1 MSSTLQLEANRQN
14 AQLSTGPV
22 TEEGKQRSSQN
33 ATRHGFTG
41 QSLVIT
47 DAEKEA
53 YEAHVQAF
61 QTEYSPDG
69 HIETNLVQQL
79 ADLHWSI
86 HQIFVQ
92 QANLTSLLNAITVQ
106 LAPAN
111 DPLATANALTPHYK
125 SLNTLGIYDQ
135 RRRRAAKAV
144 EDRLLTLQKEKSEAN
159 AANLDLAAKAYQ
171 HFKAKG
177 ETWDP
182 AEYGFVYSLAD
193 IEDHLVG
200 QSLGQTLGQGAKKP
214 QSITAWIAEHEASMA
229 KLR

>member
-14 AQLSTGPV
+14 TQLSTGPV
-22 TEEGKQRSSQN
+22 TEEGKRRSSQN
-33 ATRHGFTG
+33 AVRHGFTG

-53 YEAHVQAF
+53 YEAHVKAF
-61 QTEYSPDG
+61 QTEYAPDG
-69 HIETNLVQQL
+69 HIESNLVQQL

-92 QANLTSLLNAITVQ
+92 QANLTSLINAITVQ
-106 LAPAN
+106 LAGAN

-144 EDRLLTLQKEKSEAN
+144 EDRLAAIQQEKSDAATAHLAEA
-159 AANLDLAAKAYQ
+159 AQVYRY
-171 HFKAKG
+171 FKSVGK
-177 ETWDP
+177 TWDP
-182 AEYGFVYSLAD
+182 AENGFVCSVAEVEAYL
-193 IEDHLVG
+193 LR
-200 QSLGQTLGQGAKKP
+200 QKP
-214 QSITAWIAEHEASMA
+214 QTTEEWMAENDAIAA
-229 KLR
+229 KLRN

>member
-1 MSSTLQLEANRQN
+1 MSTNPQLAANRQN
-14 AQLSTGPV
+14 AQLSTGPT

-33 ATRHGFTG
+33 AVRHGFTG

-47 DAEKEA
+47 EAEKEA
-53 YEAHVQAF
+53 YEAHVKAF
-61 QTEYSPDG
+61 YAEYSPDG
-69 HIETNLVQQL
+69 QIETNLVQQL

-92 QANLTSLLNAITVQ
+92 QANLTSLINAITVQ

-144 EDRLLTLQKEKSEAN
+144 EDRLAAIQSEKSEAASSQLAQ
-159 AANLDLAAKAYQ
+159 AAQVYRY
-171 HFKAKG
+171 FKSVGK
-177 ETWDP
+177 TWDP
-182 AEYGFVYSLAD
+182 AESGFDCSVAEIDAYL
-193 IEDHLVG
+193 LR
-200 QSLGQTLGQGAKKP
+200 QKP
-214 QSITAWIAEHEASMA
+214 QSIGEWIAENEAIMA

>member
-41 QSLVIT
+41 QSLVVT
-47 DAEKEA
+47 DQEKEA
-53 YEAHVQAF
+53 YEAHVKAF
-61 QTEYSPDG
+61 YAAYPPAGQ
-69 HIETNLVQQL
+69 IETNLVQQL

-86 HQIFVQ
+86 HQIYVQ
-92 QANLTSLLNAITVQ
+92 QANLISLINAITVQ

-144 EDRLLTLQKEKSEAN
+144 EDCLTTLRKEKSEAE
-159 AANLDLAAKAYQ
+159 AKQLALAAKAYQ

-177 ETWDP
+177 ETWNP
-182 AEYGFVYSLAD
+182 ADFGFVCSLSDVEAYLLD
-193 IEDHLVG
+193 
-200 QSLGQTLGQGAKKP
+200 QSFGKGSPNPK
-214 QSITAWIAEHEASMA
+214 
-229 KLR
+229 